1 MKVWVKTRRSNSYRE
16 LADREYAIKSAQ
28 GTHGGAD
35 PVICEDFLDMV
46 LEGKEP
52 VATPLAGR
60 MSVAAGC
67 AGAESLR
74 NGGMPMDV
82 PSPPDSS

>member
-1 MKVWVKTRRSNSYRE
+1 MKALVYGGPGE
-16 LADREYAIKSAQ
+16 KSW
-28 GTHGGAD
+28 TDKAD
-35 PVICEDFLDMV
+35 PVIAEDFLDMV

-67 AGAESLR
+67 AGAQSLR
-74 NGGMPMDV
+74 NGGTPVDI
-82 PSPPDSS
+82 PPPP